1 VSPPPPTAFTWE
13 PLFLALAVAAGL
25 LYARAAR
32 REIVPRWRLAAF
44 AGGLLLIAAALNS
57 PLETLSADYL
67 LVMHLLQNVVIAD
80 WAPPL
85 LVLGL
90 TPLMRREIARRG
102 GRALE
107 TLTRPRVALP
117 VWLVGWY
124 AIHFAGFYDTALS
137 NPWLLNVEHALL
149 IAIGL
154 VFWWPVITG
163 RLEPPLAI
171 AFLGAGF
178 IGSAF
183 LGLALTFSTSVLY
196 DYYETVPRIWGLSA
210 LEDQSYGGVLM
221 SAEQAAITL
230 VAVGWFLLL
239 LLREDQAAIH
249 SGRSAETQPKLA
261 RTHDQAEQRQSGQ
274 DS

>member
-1 VSPPPPTAFTWE
+1 MSPPPPTAFTWE
-13 PLFLALAVAAGL
+13 PIFLALAVVAAV

-32 REIVPRWRLAAF
+32 HEQVPGWRLASF
-44 AGGLLLIAAALNS
+44 AGGLFLIAAALNS

-85 LVLGL
+85 LILGL
-90 TPLMRREIARRG
+90 TPRMRQEIARQG

-107 TLTRPRVALP
+107 TLTHPRVALP

-124 AIHFAGFYDTALS
+124 AIHFAGFYDAALE

-163 RLEPPLAI
+163 RLSPPVAI
-171 AFLGAGF
+171 AYLGVGF

-196 DYYETVPRIWGLSA
+196 DYYETVPRIWGLTA
-210 LEDQSYGGVLM
+210 IEDQNYGGVLM
-221 SAEQAAITL
+221 SAEQAVIFL
-230 VAVGWFLLL
+230 VAIGYFLLQ
-239 LLREDQAAIH
+239 LLREEG
-249 SGRSAETQPKLA
+249 SSQPA
-261 RTHDQAEQRQSGQ
+261 R
-274 DS
+274 

>member
-1 VSPPPPTAFTWE
+1 MTPPPPTAFTWE
-13 PLFLALAVAAGL
+13 PLFLALALVAAV
-25 LYARAAR
+25 LYGRATR
-32 REIVPRWRLAAF
+32 RERVPAWRIAAF
-44 AGGLLLIAAALNS
+44 GGGLFLIAASLNS

-67 LVMHLLQNVVIAD
+67 LLMHLLQNVVIAD

-90 TPLMRREIARRG
+90 TPLMRRAVERRG
-102 GRALE
+102 GRPFE
-107 TLTRPRVALP
+107 ILTRARVALP

-124 AIHFAGFYDTALS
+124 SLHFAGFYDAALE

-154 VFWWPVITG
+154 VFWWPVISG
-163 RLEPPLAI
+163 RFSPPVAI

-196 DYYETVPRIWGLSA
+196 DYYESVPRIWGLSA
-210 LEDQSYGGVLM
+210 VEDQNYAGVLM
-221 SAEQAAITL
+221 SAEQAVIFLAAI
-230 VAVGWFLLL
+230 GWFLFQ
-239 LLREDQAAIH
+239 LLREEEAPA
-249 SGRSAETQPKLA
+249 RS
-261 RTHDQAEQRQSGQ
+261 
-274 DS
+274 

>member
-13 PLFLALAVAAGL
+13 PLFLALAVAGAV

-32 REIVPRWRLAAF
+32 AEWVAPWRVAAF
-44 AGGLLLIAAALNS
+44 GGGLFLIAAALNS
-57 PLETLSADYL
+57 PLETLAADYL

-90 TPLMRREIARRG
+90 TPQMRRGVTRLG
-102 GRALE
+102 GRLLE

-117 VWLVGWY
+117 IWLVGWY

-137 NPWLLNVEHALL
+137 NPWLLNLEHALL

-154 VFWWPVITG
+154 VFWWPVIAG
-163 RLEPPLAI
+163 RLAPAAAI
-171 AFLGAGF
+171 AYLGAGF

-196 DYYETVPRIWGLSA
+196 DYYETVPRIWGLTA
-210 LEDQSYGGVLM
+210 LEDQNYGGVLM
-221 SAEQAAITL
+221 SAEQALIFL
-230 VAVGWFLLL
+230 VAIGWFLLRL
-239 LLREDQAAIH
+239 LQEEDEGVVAPRRDPQ
-249 SGRSAETQPKLA
+249 
-261 RTHDQAEQRQSGQ
+261 
-274 DS
+274 

>member
-13 PLFLALAVAAGL
+13 PLFLALAVFAGA

-32 REIVPRWRLAAF
+32 RENVPGWRVAAF
-44 AGGLLLIAAALNS
+44 AAGLFLIAAALNS

-102 GRALE
+102 GRVLE

-117 VWLVGWY
+117 VWLIGWY
-124 AIHFAGFYDTALS
+124 GIHFAGFYDAALE

-163 RLEPPLAI
+163 RLTPPVAI

-178 IGSAF
+178 VGSAF

-210 LEDQSYGGVLM
+210 LEDQNYGGVLM
-221 SAEQAAITL
+221 SAEQAVIFL
-230 VAVGWFLLL
+230 VAIGYFLLQ
-239 LLREDQAAIH
+239 LLREEE
-249 SGRSAETQPKLA
+249 SSQPA
-261 RTHDQAEQRQSGQ
+261 R
-274 DS
+274 

>member
-1 VSPPPPTAFTWE
+1 MA
-13 PLFLALAVAAGL
+13 AVANG
-25 LYARAAR
+25 RAAR
-32 REIVPRWRLAAF
+32 RERVPAWRVAAF
-44 AGGLLLIAAALNS
+44 GGGLFLIAVALNS

-90 TPLMRREIARRG
+90 TPGMREEITRRG

-107 TLTRPRVALP
+107 IATRARIALP

-124 AIHFAGFYDTALS
+124 AIHFAGFYDAALA

-163 RLEPPLAI
+163 RFSPPVAI

-178 IGSAF
+178 VGSAF
-183 LGLALTFSTSVLY
+183 LGQPSRSRPPCSTTTTRTCRASGACRRS
-196 DYYETVPRIWGLSA
+196 RIKTT
-210 LEDQSYGGVLM
+210 
-221 SAEQAAITL
+221 QA
-230 VAVGWFLLL
+230 F
-239 LLREDQAAIH
+239 
-249 SGRSAETQPKLA
+249 
-261 RTHDQAEQRQSGQ
+261 
-274 DS
+274 

>member
-1 VSPPPPTAFTWE
+1 VSPPPATAFTWE
-13 PLFLALAVAAGL
+13 PLFLALAVGAAV
-25 LYARAAR
+25 LYVRVAR
-32 REIVPRWRLAAF
+32 RERVPGWRVAAF
-44 AGGLLLIAAALNS
+44 GGGLFLIAAALNS

-90 TPLMRREIARRG
+90 TPRMRREIERWG

-107 TLTRPRVALP
+107 NLTRPRVALP

-124 AIHFAGFYDTALS
+124 AIHFAGFYDTALE
-137 NPWLLNVEHALL
+137 NPWLLNLEHALL
-149 IAIGL
+149 VAIGL

-163 RLEPPLAI
+163 RLTPPAAI
-171 AFLGAGF
+171 AFLGAAF

-196 DYYETVPRIWGLSA
+196 DYYETVPRIWGLTA
-210 LEDQSYGGVLM
+210 LEDQNYGGVLM
-221 SAEQAAITL
+221 SAEQALIFL
-230 VAVGWFLLL
+230 VAIGYFLLQ
-239 LLREDQAAIH
+239 LLREEG
-249 SGRSAETQPKLA
+249 SSQPA
-261 RTHDQAEQRQSGQ
+261 R
-274 DS
+274 

>member
-1 VSPPPPTAFTWE
+1 VSPPSPTAFTWE
-13 PLFLALAVAAGL
+13 PLFLALSVAAAV

-32 REIVPRWRLAAF
+32 HERVPAWRLACF
-44 AGGLLLIAAALNS
+44 AGGLFLIAAALNS
-57 PLETLSADYL
+57 PLETLAADYL

-90 TPLMRREIARRG
+90 TPRMRKGVARRG

-124 AIHFAGFYDTALS
+124 AIHFAGFYDTALE
-137 NPWLLNVEHALL
+137 NPWLLNVEHAIL

-154 VFWWPVITG
+154 VFWWPVLTG
-163 RLEPPLAI
+163 RLSPPIAI

-196 DYYETVPRIWGLSA
+196 DYYADVPRIWGLTP
-210 LEDQSYGGVLM
+210 LEDQNYGGVLM
-221 SAEQAAITL
+221 SAEQALVFL
-230 VAVGWFLLL
+230 VAIGYFLLQ
-239 LLREDQAAIH
+239 LLREE
-249 SGRSAETQPKLA
+249 ETAVA
-261 RTHDQAEQRQSGQ
+261 RR
-274 DS
+274 